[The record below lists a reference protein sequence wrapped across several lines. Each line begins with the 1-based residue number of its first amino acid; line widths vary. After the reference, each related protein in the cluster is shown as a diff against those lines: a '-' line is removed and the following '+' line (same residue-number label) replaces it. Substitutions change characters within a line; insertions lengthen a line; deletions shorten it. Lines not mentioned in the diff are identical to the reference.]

1 MEEISK
7 SYYGCMGQEYIKNGS
22 QIDTSIKINCY
33 SPALLE
39 DFDFYL
45 YNNKICVNQIGGE
58 LQIKFNKKISNKLLN
73 DVKKHKG
80 ERFVIGYISK
90 ILPKVNQEILKQRY
104 ENGHFLIRSFS
115 IMDIYKIIIT
125 RHRSGE
131 EIVLN
136 WPVSIDNFPPS
147 KKLAKEKNE
156 IFIKDLIDAGNLYFN
171 GNYDDCIRKVITSIE
186 NSFRFYNLKGKRK
199 SLFFRNNKFNN
210 IIKNN
215 INGKDI
221 GQKVIAS
228 NLIFIYKIRCK
239 IVHDKFR
246 IKYNNGWICKK
257 GIGTLFYLY
266 QFLDRNNKQILD
278 YIHSLQTQFL
288 MLDMFCQGTNLED
301 VEKLENSGDKEKENI
316 INTPEEID
324 KFMFSGLEISRD
336 EQLRILRK

>member
-1 MEEISK
+1 MKEFPE
-7 SYYGCMGQEYIKNGS
+7 SYCVGQEYIEDS
-22 QIDTSIKINCY
+22 LQIDTLIKINCY

-45 YNNKICVNQIGGE
+45 YNNKIYVNQIGGE

-73 DVKKHKG
+73 DIKKHKG
-80 ERFVIGYISK
+80 ECFIIGYISK
-90 ILPKVNQEILKQRY
+90 ILPKVNHEILKQRY

-115 IMDIYKIIIT
+115 ILDIYKIVII
-125 RHRSGE
+125 RLRSRE
-131 EIVLN
+131 EIILN

-147 KKLAKEKNE
+147 MKLVKEKNE

-171 GNYDDCIRKVITSIE
+171 GNYDDCIRKIITSVE

-199 SLFFRNNKFNN
+199 SLFFHNNKFNN

-215 INGKDI
+215 ISGKDI
-221 GQKVIAS
+221 SQKVIAS

-266 QFLDRNNKQILD
+266 QFLNKDDKQFLD
-278 YIHSLQTQFL
+278 YVLSLQQQFL
-288 MLDMFCQGTNLED
+288 MLDMFCQGINLED
-301 VEKLENSGDKEKENI
+301 VEKLENRDNKERENI
-316 INTPEEID
+316 LNTHEEIN
-324 KFMFSGLEISRD
+324 KFMFSGLKINSD
-336 EQLRILRK
+336 EQLKILRN